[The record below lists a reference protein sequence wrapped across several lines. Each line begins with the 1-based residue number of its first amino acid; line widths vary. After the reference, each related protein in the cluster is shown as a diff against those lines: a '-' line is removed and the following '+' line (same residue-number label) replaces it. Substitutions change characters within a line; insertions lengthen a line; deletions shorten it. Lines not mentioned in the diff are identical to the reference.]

1 MKQADGNERTYE
13 ALPDQLRG
21 DVRILGDILGDVI
34 ADARGAA
41 FVDTIEDIRAAAKQA
56 RDPNEDSLRPLSD
69 ALTAVGED
77 QLVDIAR
84 AFNQFLNL
92 ANVAEQRYNTKDF
105 ARSFASTWLDL
116 GERFGNDLVSILND
130 VQIELV
136 LTAHPTEILRRTLI
150 RKYEAISSA
159 LDEYHLT
166 GNQKDLRRLIT
177 EVWHTDEIRQQR
189 PTPQDEAKW
198 GFAVIENSLWDA
210 IPKILRQIDDAL
222 VDRNEAPLALDTRL
236 FTFASWMGGDRDGN
250 PNVTAATTHEVL
262 QLARWMA
269 ADLFLRDVGALI
281 DSLSMNACSGEMIAR
296 VGSVHEPYRTVLRE
310 LRAKLE
316 ATRDWAEGTQQPSE
330 AVIGTTEELLEPL
343 LVCHRSLVESE
354 LQSIAN
360 GPLLDTIRRAYC
372 FGINLVSLD
381 VRQDAARHRQVFSEL
396 VAYFDKDAI
405 AYEDWSEDDKT
416 SFLIRELA
424 SNRPLIPRD
433 WHPSDEV
440 GEVLATFETIGLA
453 ANEGL
458 ANYVISMAAQPS
470 DVLHVALL
478 LKELAGCQ
486 KMPIVPLLETM
497 DDLDNAAALLETL
510 LRTPWYR
517 ACIAEQNDRLQVMI
531 GYSDSAKDVGQF
543 AAAWAQ
549 YRAQEELSAVARR
562 YGVTL
567 TLFHGRGGTVGRG
580 GGPAHEAIMSQPA
593 GSIRGRL
600 RVTEQGEM
608 IRFKLG
614 NPNIALHT
622 LSRYLFSTI
631 EATLSP
637 PAPPSSSMR
646 TIVDELSAKSVD
658 RYRNEVTTPVFADTF
673 KALTPETELAE
684 LALGSRPNRRQ
695 HATNVFSLRAIPWVF
710 AWTQVRLMLPAWY
723 GYWPVIEALLENR
736 TSFQELLTW
745 PFFRTQ
751 IELLEMILAKAEP
764 EITLQYGNKL
774 VEGGHIQKT
783 RELVS
788 ELEALTARFLEL
800 TDKSTLLETQ
810 TELKESLQVR
820 NTYLD
825 PLHLLQAEL
834 LYRRRALRDRGETIN
849 RALKVTMAGISSG
862 LRNTG

>member
-1 MKQADGNERTYE
+1 MSQNKRSGNTYD
-13 ALPDQLRG
+13 ALPDQLRS
-21 DVRILGDILGDVI
+21 DVRLLGAILGDVI
-34 ADARGAA
+34 ADSRGAA
-41 FVDTIEDIRAAAKQA
+41 FVDSIEVIRAAAKQA
-56 RDPNEDSLRPLSD
+56 RDPSEDSLQPLSS
-69 ALTAVGED
+69 ALAAIGED

-92 ANVAEQRYNTKDF
+92 ANVAEQRYNSKDF
-105 ARSFASTWLDL
+105 ERSFESAWIDL
-116 GERFGNDLVSILND
+116 RGRFGRELSSKLSDIR
-130 VQIELV
+130 IELV

-150 RKYEAISSA
+150 RKYESISGA
-159 LDEYHLT
+159 LDEYHHSGEQAT
-166 GNQKDLRRLIT
+166 LRRLIA

-189 PTPQDEAKW
+189 PSPQDEAKW

-210 IPKILRQIDDAL
+210 VPKILRRVDDAL
-222 VDRNEAPLALDTRL
+222 AAENEPRLALDTRL
-236 FTFASWMGGDRDGN
+236 FSFASWMGGDRDGN
-250 PNVTAATTHEVL
+250 PNVTAETTRDVL
-262 QLARWMA
+262 RLARWMA
-269 ADLFLRDVGALI
+269 CDLFLRDVNTLI
-281 DSLSMNACSGEMIAR
+281 DSLSMNACSDELKER
-296 VGSVHEPYRTVLRE
+296 VGSVHEPYRAILRE
-310 LRAKLE
+310 LRTKLE
-316 ATRDWAEGTQQPSE
+316 VTRDWAEGGPRTVGEVVQS
-330 AVIGTTEELLEPL
+330 TEPLLDPL
-343 LVCHRSLVESE
+343 LVCHRSLLTCDLAE
-354 LQSIAN
+354 IAN

-381 VRQDAARHRQVFSEL
+381 IRQDAARHQEVFEEL
-396 VAYFDKDAI
+396 ISFFD
-405 AYEDWSEDDKT
+405 EDTRSYAQWSEEEKT
-416 SFLIRELA
+416 SFLLRELA

-433 WHPSDEV
+433 WQPSSETA
-440 GEVLATFETIGLA
+440 EALATFNVIKQEA
-453 ANEGL
+453 SEGL

-478 LKELAGCQ
+478 LKELVGFQ

-497 DDLDNAAALLETL
+497 DDLDNAANLLETL
-510 LRTPWYR
+510 LSNPWYR
-517 ACIAEQNDRLQVMI
+517 ARVREQGDRLQVMI

-549 YRAQEELSAVARR
+549 YRAQEELSRVAQQH
-562 YGVTL
+562 GVAL
-567 TLFHGRGGTVGRG
+567 TLFHGRGGTIGRG

-593 GSIRGRL
+593 GSIQGRL

-622 LSRYLFSTI
+622 LSRYLFSTV

-637 PAPPSSSMR
+637 PSPPTASMR
-646 TIVDELSAKSVD
+646 LIVDELSAKSV
-658 RYRNEVTTPVFADTF
+658 RSYRNEVRTPLFADTF
-673 KALTPETELAE
+673 KALTPESELAE

-695 HATNVFSLRAIPWVF
+695 HATDVFSLRAIPWVF

-723 GYWPVIEALLENR
+723 GYLPVIVALLDDQEL
-736 TSFQELLTW
+736 FHELLTW

-764 EITLQYGNKL
+764 DIVLQYGNKL
-774 VEGGHIQKT
+774 VEGAHTRKT
-783 RELVS
+783 AELVS
-788 ELEALTARFLEL
+788 ELDNLTVQFLRL
-800 TDKSTLLETQ
+800 INASDLLENQ
-810 TELKESLQVR
+810 SELRESLQVR

-834 LYRRRALRDRGETIN
+834 LYRRRALRDQGETIN

>member
-1 MKQADGNERTYE
+1 MTPYEGSGRTYD

-21 DVRILGDILGDVI
+21 DVRLLGSILGDVI
-34 ADARGAA
+34 ADSRGTD
-41 FVDTIEDIRAAAKQA
+41 FVDSIEIIRAAAKQA
-56 RDPNEDSLRPLSD
+56 RDPSEDSLQPLST
-69 ALTAVGED
+69 ALSSIEDD
-77 QLVDIAR
+77 QLVDVAR

-92 ANVAEQRYNTKDF
+92 ANVAEQRYNTKYF
-105 ARSFASTWLDL
+105 ERSFAAAWDDL
-116 GERFGNDLVSILND
+116 RGRFGDELGSMLSD

-150 RKYEAISSA
+150 RKYESISGA
-159 LDEYHLT
+159 LDVYHESGKQDT
-166 GNQKDLRRLIT
+166 LRRLIA

-198 GFAVIENSLWDA
+198 GFAVVENSLWNA
-210 IPKILRQIDDAL
+210 IPQILRRIDDAL
-222 VDRNEAPLALDTRL
+222 VASDEPRLALDTRL
-236 FTFASWMGGDRDGN
+236 FTFSTWMGGDRDGN
-250 PNVTAATTHEVL
+250 PNVTAETTQDVL
-262 QLARWMA
+262 HLARWMA
-269 ADLFLRDVGALI
+269 ADLFLRDVNALI
-281 DSLSMNACSGEMIAR
+281 DSLSMNECSVEMVAR
-296 VGSVHEPYRTVLRE
+296 VGSVHEPYRTVLRD
-310 LRAKLE
+310 LRSKLE
-316 ATRDWAEGTQQPSE
+316 ATRDWAEGGPQKRDE
-330 AVIGTTEELLEPL
+330 IIGSIEELLDPL
-343 LVCHRSLVESE
+343 LACHGSLLACE
-354 LQSIAN
+354 LDAIAN

-372 FGINLVSLD
+372 FGVSLVSLD
-381 VRQDAARHRQVFSEL
+381 IRQDAARHTEVFTEL
-396 VAYFDKDAI
+396 IGYYDEHARS
-405 AYEDWSEDDKT
+405 YEQWSEEEKT
-416 SFLIRELA
+416 SFLLRELA
-424 SNRPLIPRD
+424 SNRPLIPND
-433 WHPSDEV
+433 WQPSSAV
-440 GEVLATFETIGLA
+440 AEVLATFKTINRGA
-453 ANEGL
+453 GEGL

-478 LKELAGCQ
+478 MDELVGFQ

-497 DDLDNAAALLETL
+497 DDLDNAGTLLETL
-510 LRTPWYR
+510 LSNPWYR
-517 ACIAEQNDRLQVMI
+517 SCVAGQSDRMQVMI

-549 YRAQEELSAVARR
+549 YRAQEELSRVAQKHN
-562 YGVTL
+562 VML
-567 TLFHGRGGTVGRG
+567 TLFHGRGGTIGRG

-622 LSRYLFSTI
+622 LSRYLFSTV

-637 PAPPSSSMR
+637 PTPPTPSMR
-646 TIVDELSAKSVD
+646 AIVDELSAKSVGS
-658 RYRNEVTTPVFADTF
+658 YRDEVRTPVFTATF
-673 KALTPETELAE
+673 KALTPESELAE

-695 HATNVFSLRAIPWVF
+695 HATDIFSLRAIPWVF
-710 AWTQVRLMLPAWY
+710 AWSQVRLMFPAWY
-723 GYWPVIEALLENR
+723 GYSPVIRALLEDR
-736 TSFQELLTW
+736 TLFHELLTW
-745 PFFRTQ
+745 PFFKAQ

-774 VEGGHIQKT
+774 VEGSHTRKT
-783 RELVS
+783 CELVS
-788 ELEALTARFLEL
+788 ELEDLKTQFLRLIGAEE
-800 TDKSTLLETQ
+800 LLEHQ

-834 LYRRRALRDRGETIN
+834 LYRRRALDDRSETIN